1 MGALDVSGVG
11 YALPGGRVLL
21 DDVVLRA
28 GEGEHVALIG
38 ANGSGKTTLLR
49 IIAGELRAQQ
59 GAVAVDGR
67 LLVMRQLLG
76 VDNATVRDLLVGLSP
91 TVLRDAAVELAAA
104 EAAAATDSSDKAGM
118 RLGRAHAA
126 WGDAGGY
133 AAEVFW

>member
-49 IIAGELRAQQ
+49 IISGELRAQR
-59 GAVAVDGR
+59 GTVAVDGR

-76 VDNATVRDLLVGLSP
+76 VDEATIRDLLVGLSSP
-91 TVLRDAAVELAAA
+91 PVRDAAVELAAA
-104 EAAAATDSSDKAGM
+104 EAAAAVDAGASAGM
-118 RLGRAHAA
+118 RLAR
-126 WGDAGGY
+126 
-133 AAEVFW
+133 